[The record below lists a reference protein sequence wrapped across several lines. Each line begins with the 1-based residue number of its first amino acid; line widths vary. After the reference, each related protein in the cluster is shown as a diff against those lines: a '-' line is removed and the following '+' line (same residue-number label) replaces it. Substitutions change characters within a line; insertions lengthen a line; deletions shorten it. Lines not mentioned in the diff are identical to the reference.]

1 MTAADLAP
9 ILAGLGGVSG
19 VGAAVR
25 WYLDR
30 SERIRREDL
39 AREDARSEAS
49 VARGQAT
56 GAALNAAAASI
67 TAMGGEIGRVPG
79 ALAATED
86 RLTNRLEHV
95 ERQCAE
101 ALHILTE
108 IRAIV
113 SPATSEHR
121 AGGS

>member
-1 MTAADLAP
+1 VTAADLAP

-25 WYLDR
+25 WWLDR

-39 AREDARSEAS
+39 AREDARAEAS

-56 GAALNAAAASI
+56 GAAL
-67 TAMGGEIGRVPG
+67 T
-79 ALAATED
+79 ATED
-86 RLTNRLEHV
+86 RITNRLEHV

-101 ALHILTE
+101 ALRILTE

>member
-19 VGAAVR
+19 LGAAVR
-25 WYLDR
+25 WWLDR

-39 AREDARSEAS
+39 ARE

-56 GAALNAAAASI
+56 GAALTATAASI
-67 TAMGGEIGRVPG
+67 TAMGGEIGRVPV
-79 ALAATED
+79 ALTATED
-86 RLTNRLEHV
+86 RITNRLEHV

-101 ALHILTE
+101 ALHLLTE
-108 IRAIV
+108 IRAHV
-113 SPATSEHR
+113 APATSEHR
-121 AGGS
+121 AGAS

>member
-1 MTAADLAP
+1 MTAAEVGALVTA
-9 ILAGLGGVSG
+9 LGGVSG
-19 VGAAVR
+19 LGAAAR
-25 WYLDR
+25 WLLDR
-30 SERIRREDL
+30 SERLRREDI
-39 AREDARSEAS
+39 AREDARAEAS
-49 VARGQAT
+49 ARRYEAM
-56 GAALNAAAASI
+56 GAAMTATAASI

-79 ALAATED
+79 ALTATED